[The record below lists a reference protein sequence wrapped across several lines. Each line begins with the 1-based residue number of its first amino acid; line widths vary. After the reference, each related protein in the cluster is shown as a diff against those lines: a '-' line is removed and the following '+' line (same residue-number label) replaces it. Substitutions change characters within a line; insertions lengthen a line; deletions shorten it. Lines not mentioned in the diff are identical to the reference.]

1 VKTAVAS
8 ETGGKT
14 ERKYAE
20 TLEYYLVAFFDV
32 QGQRARLREL
42 RGLPRT
48 PRRIHMRRGNTERA
62 VGSVL
67 NLRGYFQKYF
77 DGFMESAAPCRPSSE
92 QKSKR
97 VCYTEASRT
106 PLLFA
111 LR

>member
-20 TLEYYLVAFFDV
+20 TLEYYLVAFFRRSRTAS
-32 QGQRARLREL
+32 QAPGAAR
-42 RGLPRT
+42 T
-48 PRRIHMRRGNTERA
+48 ATYPRRIHMRRGNTERA